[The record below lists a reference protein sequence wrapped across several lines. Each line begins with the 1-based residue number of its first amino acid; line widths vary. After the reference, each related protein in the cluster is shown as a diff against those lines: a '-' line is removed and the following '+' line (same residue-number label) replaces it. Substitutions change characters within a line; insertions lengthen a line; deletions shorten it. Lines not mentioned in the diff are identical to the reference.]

1 MKNKYSLLM
10 LLALV
15 VSGCGSTTTSSTNNS
30 NSSINNQ
37 TSSSEISSSKV
48 SSSSTS
54 SSSISSSTSSSSTG
68 IDKTGWIEENDEA
81 YAINNPKK
89 WFYNFDEASISV
101 TNAMYFD
108 DDKVLYFDFN
118 GEGSFDSVNL
128 YYHDTYVLVGE
139 SYTTKFS
146 YTSNVAGKI
155 TVNGVEKEVRIG
167 TQEISVDSELKE
179 GNAVI
184 DIQFGTNS
192 TGLISNNVAI
202 EIGDVYLTKVT
213 NVKARLEHAI
223 ELNNYTITLKEDTD
237 SFNGNGY
244 YGEAKFFE
252 KACVYTYGNSYDS
265 TSGNKGYAENETGIF
280 GFKLD
285 AEGNVNANTYYEIDS
300 NDNTLKG
307 LYSTNEKIHLK
318 EYEGDKNGDVC
329 EGIPS
334 LHKLDLAQFDFDI
347 LIGES
352 ITVKNASSLRYLA
365 YMIDDYFC
373 TFYYSGIS
381 AAKVTLN
388 ADDNLEISFN
398 NTYKSSKATFVI
410 SNIGTTSN
418 DKIEEFI
425 GSENFA
431 PKEEVEEAPIDPNV
445 ESIVNKIALGNYT
458 ILKEDGTKFYMN
470 SKYSYLEKK
479 NSETNEIEVSGYLV
493 CGPSIFRYEIKD
505 GSIIVDSSLDYAGL
519 FLGQIAVNGL
529 DGLNSGNVQF
539 FLMNKA
545 NKYTFNEEKSWYEYK
560 DTSDASYVSF
570 ASKWFDLSPV
580 GFNYVSIKE
589 ANNEITIGMEMKFDD
604 NETVYKSIQVTNIGN
619 TSVTM
624 LDEYLASLEE
634 VTE

>member
-81 YAINNPKK
+81 HAINNPKK

-184 DIQFGTNS
+184 DIQFGTSS

-202 EIGDVYLTKVT
+202 EIGDIYLTKVT

-252 KACVYTYGNSYDS
+252 NACVYTYGNSYDS

-431 PKEEVEEAPIDPNV
+431 PKEDVEEAPIDPNV